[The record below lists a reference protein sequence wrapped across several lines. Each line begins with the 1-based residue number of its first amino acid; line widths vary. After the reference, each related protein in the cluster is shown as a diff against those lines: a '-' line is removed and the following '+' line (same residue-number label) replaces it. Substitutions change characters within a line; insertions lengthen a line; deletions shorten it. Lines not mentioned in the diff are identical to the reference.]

1 MSKTSRRG
9 VLGLMAA
16 GVLVTANPG
25 TASASD
31 TGTAKA
37 NRLPRPVPIE
47 TKPLSQLHQEALAE
61 GGRLVVYAG
70 GDSPDQSDGLAQGF
84 AQQFPGM
91 QITIKTDLS
100 KYHDARIDN
109 QLTRNRLEPDV
120 AHLQTLQDFDLWKSR
135 GHLLAY
141 KPAGWQS
148 VYPQFKDPDGTYVGI
163 MALAFSYLTNNA
175 LIPAGQAP
183 RTALDFLDPRYT
195 GKLTITWPN
204 DDDAVLY
211 MFKNIV
217 DKYGWSYLDRL
228 LAQRPTFVRGVP
240 ASIVAVSTGAAAGTI
255 AGIGALAADPAS
267 PTTFTLPAEDFF
279 QSWAQTAAIFARA
292 KHPAAAKLYLNWLL
306 SKPFQQTAVFQWSV
320 RQDVPPPAGYKPIL
334 QYQNTSH
341 VGFHEFMKDRSAVE
355 QFKSQ
360 IELYLGAPQGP
371 NPAGA
376 TGGPLL
382 LTTG

>member
-1 MSKTSRRG
+1 MARTTRRG

-16 GVLVTANPG
+16 GVVVTTAP
-25 TASASD
+25 ASASAAT
-31 TGTAKA
+31 TGTATTG
-37 NRLPRPVPIE
+37 RRPRPVGIE
-47 TKPLSQLHQEALAE
+47 TKSLDRLHQEAIAE

-91 QITIKTDLS
+91 QITIMTDLS

-109 QLTRNRLEPDV
+109 QLSRNRLEPDV
-120 AHLQTLQDFDLWKSR
+120 AHLQTLQDFDMWKSQ
-135 GHLLAY
+135 GHLRAY
-141 KPAGWQS
+141 KPAGWEA
-148 VYPQFKDPDGTYVGI
+148 VYPQFKDPDGSYVGI

-175 LIPAGQAP
+175 LIPPAQAP
-183 RTALDFLDPRYT
+183 RTALDFLDPKYT

-204 DDDAVLY
+204 DDDAVLF
-211 MFKNIV
+211 MFKKII

-240 ASIVAVSTGAAAGTI
+240 SAIIAVSTGAAAGTI
-255 AGIGALAADPAS
+255 AGISGLAANPAS
-267 PTTFTLPAEDFF
+267 PTTFTLPDQDFF
-279 QSWAQTAAIFARA
+279 QSWAQTAAIFTKA

-306 SKPFQQTAVFQWSV
+306 SKPFQQTSAFQWSV
-320 RQDVPPPAGYKPIL
+320 RKDVPPPAGYKPLL
-334 QYQNTSH
+334 QYKNTSH
-341 VGFHEFMKDRSAVE
+341 IGFHEFMKDRPAVE

-360 IELYLGAPQGP
+360 IELYLGTPQGP

-376 TGGPLL
+376 SGPLL
-382 LTTG
+382 LTTS